1 MGRMCLK
8 LRCCFPRR
16 FCKAEDLPERPG
28 SRTSPNS
35 NTMPAETV
43 TDGHRLI
50 SLPDGRWFPF
60 GRGVRA
66 QVVAQNPSMTD
77 GQSSPG
83 HKTPQIAPLTFE
95 QRLEAQLF
103 YEAGA
108 LLIEREER
116 LFGEINEAETLKHHE
131 EEVNKLAEDHQ
142 ALKGLV
148 LQNLSLSLREV
159 NLEALTSAVKAVN
172 QEEDQDQ
179 RWTQRSRTPPDWRPG
194 EWRKLHDSTLRS
206 QVEERLENP
215 ATPLADQGNM
225 SAIQAN
231 ICSMGRQ
238 LKEDLLSV
246 VDGVK
251 GCYPPE
257 WNISHFYASLY
268 HQAFSTR
275 LRTIA
280 DFGLG
285 DKDCTVLLRWVNEF
299 YPQLLQKPELA
310 SEIDVEALGKLL
322 PDDLLKNLEEQYLTK
337 QQDDLTTY
345 IKRILEDERQKWNRG
360 EEPTRRDGCFVSTG
374 AYDIIQ
380 VINGT
385 VTSAEI
391 VVGDLHKAQSIT
403 CQLTDLMQRDVLNK
417 KKQLFTEDV
426 RESLLHV
433 LTDMTQSAH
442 SYLLKPV
449 HDVLKP
455 QYRMLGTNKW
465 LEKAVF
471 EKLLDSI
478 ENEIQ
483 DLRGSREA
491 CHQKLIGQ
499 LHQEVAQEY
508 VKRLLKRNVKLKD
521 KEQQLKAYG
530 VVKNNAES
538 LHHLFAQMGSAV
550 DWCTEILTTIAEVLK
565 FQDVPTIQMQI
576 ASLGRAYPDLSEKH
590 VSALL
595 KLKTNLTRADRK
607 MVKETLL
614 DTLGE
619 TERPDYSRP
628 FFSGVQVK

>member
-1 MGRMCLK
+1 MCLT
-8 LRCCFPRR
+8 LRCCFPCRSCR
-16 FCKAEDLPERPG
+16 KEDIPGRPG
-28 SRTSPNS
+28 SRTRLSS
-35 NTMPAETV
+35 TTMPAETV
-43 TDGHRLI
+43 TDGLRLI
-50 SLPDGRWFPF
+50 NILPDGRWFTF
-60 GRGVRA
+60 GRVPRA
-66 QVVAQNPSMTD
+66 QAGVQNPSMTD

-83 HKTPQIAPLTFE
+83 HETPQIATLTFE

-103 YEAGA
+103 YEAGE

-116 LFGEINEAETLKHHE
+116 LFGEINEKETLTHHE
-131 EEVNKLAEDHQ
+131 EEVNKLAADHQ
-142 ALKGLV
+142 ALKELV
-148 LQNLSLSLREV
+148 LQNLSLSLGEV

-194 EWRKLHDSTLRS
+194 EWRKLHNSTLRS
-206 QVEERLENP
+206 LVKERLENP
-215 ATPLADQGNM
+215 MTPLDDQGNM
-225 SAIQAN
+225 SAIQAD

-246 VDGVK
+246 VDVVK

-268 HQAFSTR
+268 HQAFSAR

-280 DFGLG
+280 DYGLG

-322 PDDLLKNLEEQYLTK
+322 PNDLLKNLEEQYLTK
-337 QQDDLTTY
+337 QQEDLTMY
-345 IKRILEDERQKWNRG
+345 IKRILEDEEQKWNKG
-360 EEPTRRDGCFVSTG
+360 EAPTRRDGCFVSPV
-374 AYDIIQ
+374 ACDIIQ

-385 VTSAEI
+385 VKSAEI

-403 CQLTDLMQRDVLNK
+403 CQLRDLMQRDVLNNN
-417 KKQLFTEDV
+417 KQLFTEDV
-426 RESLLHV
+426 RGSLSHV
-433 LTDMTQSAH
+433 LTDMKQSAH

-465 LEKAVF
+465 LDKAVF

-478 ENEIQ
+478 ENQIQ
-483 DLRGSREA
+483 DLCGSSEA
-491 CHQKLIGQ
+491 SHQKLIGQ

-508 VKRLLKRNVKLKD
+508 VKRLLKQNVKLKD
-521 KEQQLKAYG
+521 KDQQLKAYG

-538 LHHLFAQMGSAV
+538 LHHLFAKMGSEK
-550 DWCTEILTTIAEVLK
+550 DWCTEILTKIAEVLK
-565 FQDVPTIQMQI
+565 LQDLPAIQMQI
-576 ASLGRAYPDLSEKH
+576 ASLGSAYPDLSEKH

-607 MVKETLL
+607 NVKETLL
-614 DTLGE
+614 DILGE
-619 TERPDYSRP
+619 TGSSDSPRP

>member
-1 MGRMCLK
+1 
-8 LRCCFPRR
+8 
-16 FCKAEDLPERPG
+16 
-28 SRTSPNS
+28 
-35 NTMPAETV
+35 MPAETV
-43 TDGHRLI
+43 TDGLRLI
-50 SLPDGRWFPF
+50 NILPDGRWFTF
-60 GRGVRA
+60 GRVPRA
-66 QVVAQNPSMTD
+66 QAGVQNPSMTD

-83 HKTPQIAPLTFE
+83 HETPQIATLTFE

-103 YEAGA
+103 YEAGE

-116 LFGEINEAETLKHHE
+116 LFGEINEKETLTHHE
-131 EEVNKLAEDHQ
+131 EEVNKLAADHQ
-142 ALKGLV
+142 ALKELV
-148 LQNLSLSLREV
+148 LQNLSLSLGEV

-194 EWRKLHDSTLRS
+194 EWRKLHNSTLRS
-206 QVEERLENP
+206 LVKERLENP
-215 ATPLADQGNM
+215 MTPLDDQGNM
-225 SAIQAN
+225 SAIQAD

-246 VDGVK
+246 VDVVK

-268 HQAFSTR
+268 HQAFSAR

-280 DFGLG
+280 DYGLG

-322 PDDLLKNLEEQYLTK
+322 PNDLLKNLEEQYLTK
-337 QQDDLTTY
+337 QQEDLTMY
-345 IKRILEDERQKWNRG
+345 IKRILEDEEQKWNKG
-360 EEPTRRDGCFVSTG
+360 EAPTRRDGCFVSPV
-374 AYDIIQ
+374 ACDIIQ

-385 VTSAEI
+385 VKSAEI

-403 CQLTDLMQRDVLNK
+403 CQLRDLMQRYNVFQKDVMRQNKPNSRPIIKAHLDSVEQFRDVLNNN
-417 KKQLFTEDV
+417 KQLFTEDV
-426 RESLLHV
+426 RGSLSHV
-433 LTDMTQSAH
+433 LTDMKQSAH

-465 LEKAVF
+465 LDKAVF

-478 ENEIQ
+478 ENQIQ
-483 DLRGSREA
+483 DLCGSSEA
-491 CHQKLIGQ
+491 SHQKLIGQ

-508 VKRLLKRNVKLKD
+508 VKRLLKQNVKLKD
-521 KEQQLKAYG
+521 KDQQLKAYG

-538 LHHLFAQMGSAV
+538 LHHLFAKMGSEK
-550 DWCTEILTTIAEVLK
+550 DWCTEILTKIAEVLK
-565 FQDVPTIQMQI
+565 LQDLPAIQMQI
-576 ASLGRAYPDLSEKH
+576 ASLGSAYPDLSEKH

-607 MVKETLL
+607 NVKETLL
-614 DTLGE
+614 DILGE
-619 TERPDYSRP
+619 TGSSDSPRP